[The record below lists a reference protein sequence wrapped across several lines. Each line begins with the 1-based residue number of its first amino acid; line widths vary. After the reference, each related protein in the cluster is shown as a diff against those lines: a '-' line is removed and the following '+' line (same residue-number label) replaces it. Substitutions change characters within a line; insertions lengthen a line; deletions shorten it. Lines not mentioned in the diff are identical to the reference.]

1 MLAGVGRPVLGLLLG
16 AEDAG
21 CGAQVLEELLSSSAR
36 ATGTRQGGG
45 AIAAWRCRGRQEVR
59 QGTEARRRVGD
70 QGLGERVGCGLLWRH
85 GCTCSRTELQARAAE
100 GGRRRGRRSRARRHG
115 GSSSEEI
122 GRCAARDMRRRW
134 GSGTGTRVSSPVAAL
149 DEGDRENGDRGGWG
163 KRPRAKAPG
172 GAGWKTEE
180 GSDRARVWRGSARPR
195 GRAPAGPWAISKE
208 EKNRRPSRL
217 D

>member
-1 MLAGVGRPVLGLLLG
+1 MQKTAMRGERCGVAGWRRDEAARGGPRGRLGLQELG
-16 AEDAG
+16 
-21 CGAQVLEELLSSSAR
+21 
-36 ATGTRQGGG
+36 
-45 AIAAWRCRGRQEVR
+45 RG
-59 QGTEARRRVGD
+59 
-70 QGLGERVGCGLLWRH
+70 
-85 GCTCSRTELQARAAE
+85 
-100 GGRRRGRRSRARRHG
+100 
-115 GSSSEEI
+115 
-122 GRCAARDMRRRW
+122 AARDRRRRW
-134 GSGTGTRVSSPVAAL
+134 GSGTGTRGSSPVAAL